1 MSNHFNTQIGFGT
14 SNLGNSLEPAQWN
27 KDLAAMRYAID
38 VGYTVFDT
46 AEMYGDGKTET
57 MLGQALVDSG
67 KRDSL
72 HIVSKVLPKNALT
85 KEDVFAACERSIKK
99 LKCGYIDTYL
109 LHWREGTMPLEPAIE
124 AMLELQSKGFIKS
137 YGVSNFKKYSLNEWK
152 MIEKKLGASSSYAT
166 NQIRYSVLEREVET
180 DVIPWLKENNVTIMA
195 HSPLKNGYIF
205 KDKLFIDI
213 AQRYGYLPAQLAIA
227 WTMRDPSVIS
237 IPRSSD
243 PVRIKRNFD
252 SQKLTL
258 NNEILSEL
266 DKKFPIQ

>member
-85 KEDVFAACERSIKK
+85 KEDVLAACERSIKK
-99 LKCGYIDTYL
+99 MKCDYIDTYL
-109 LHWREGTMPLEPAIE
+109 LHWREGPMPLEPVVE
-124 AMLELQSKGFIKS
+124 AMLTLKDKGLIKD
-137 YGVSNFKKYSLNEWK
+137 YGVSNFKKYSLAEWK
-152 MIEKKLGASSSYAT
+152 MIENKMGAKSSYVT
-166 NQIRYSVLEREVET
+166 DQIRYSISVRDAET
-180 DVIPWLKENNVTIMA
+180 ELIPWLNENNVTIMA
-195 HSPLKNGYIF
+195 HSPLVNGHIF
-205 KDKLFIDI
+205 KNKLFIDI

-227 WTMRDPSVIS
+227 WTIRKPGIIS

-243 PVRIKRNFD
+243 PTRIKRNLD

-266 DKKFPIQ
+266 DKKFPIV